1 MTDHFRG
8 YTLIHQQIVWCNAS
22 LSIVI
27 SPLAVC
33 DSSEWDLET
42 PTMLWNYPQIVIQLR
57 PNHLKKLGDHA
68 LPWFPH
74 HLANKTVPK
83 RKIERGLNMGT
94 NKSSICYT
102 ILCITRLNKFSK
114 FEVEIVP
121 TWSSPRN
128 LRTFNF
134 CCRHRR
140 KKRVGSLESWEPKP

>member
-33 DSSEWDLET
+33 DSSQWDLET

-83 RKIERGLNMGT
+83 RKIERGLDMGT

-102 ILCITRLNKFSK
+102 ILCITRLNKYSK
-114 FEVEIVP
+114 FEVYKEWATFLHYCQLLILHHRFRRLKI
-121 TWSSPRN
+121 WLKKSS
-128 LRTFNF
+128 F
-134 CCRHRR
+134 H
-140 KKRVGSLESWEPKP
+140 WQY